1 MSFNHWELF
10 DAVATAIPDRIALIH
25 GNIRLTYNDLR
36 ERSIKL
42 ATYLCEKGVKK
53 PQQALNGWES
63 GQDHVGLYL
72 YNGNEY
78 IEGTFGSYATRAA
91 PFNIN
96 YKYTSDELAYLLN
109 DAKPFAIIFHS
120 SFSNTLS
127 EALKHIKIK
136 PLLLCVKENNN
147 DILIDGA
154 VDYEDALLS
163 ITNTYPTFLEE
174 NVGKP
179 DPSDLYILYT
189 GGTTG
194 MPKGTLWYQ
203 KDIYE
208 VSMKVFAARLGVA
221 PISIEAIANGA
232 VNASRAVSMPLPPFM
247 HGASQWVA
255 LGNLLAGFTIAL
267 PDDVK
272 RFDAADFWRTV
283 EREKVESTVI
293 VGDAFARPLC
303 EELEKNHYD
312 TSSLVFIATGG
323 AITTKDVK
331 ARLLKNLP
339 NIIIADVGGSSES
352 GAILTNISR
361 NGSEV
366 DTGKFFP
373 NPGTIVVDEAFQ
385 HILDKGHDGIGW
397 LAKTSPIPLGYLND
411 QEKSMK
417 TFIKVGGERV
427 AILGDRARLLENGQ
441 VELLGRESVTINT
454 GGEKVFAEEVETAL
468 VSHPEIVD
476 AIVVG
481 IPSERWGSQVCAVI
495 ELYEN
500 SSVTDNE
507 IVKFLSCSLA
517 KFKVPKKI
525 VRVHKVKRSAAGKAD
540 YAWAHKISNE

>member
-10 DAVATAIPDRIALIH
+10 NAIATAIPDRLAITH
-25 GNIRLTYNDLR
+25 GNKRLSYRDLR

-42 ATYLCEKGVKK
+42 ASYLSENGVKK
-53 PQQALNGWES
+53 PQPALNGWES
-63 GQDHVGLYL
+63 GQDHIGLYL

-109 DAKPFAIIFHS
+109 DAKPFAILFHS
-120 SFSNTLS
+120 SFSHILS
-127 EALKHIKIK
+127 KALKNTDIK
-136 PLLLCVKENNN
+136 PLLLCVRENSS
-147 DILIDGA
+147 DCLIENA

-163 ITNTYPTFLEE
+163 VPNIDLSLLEE
-174 NVGKP
+174 RVGKP
-179 DPSDLYILYT
+179 DPTDLYILYT

-194 MPKGTLWYQ
+194 RPKGTLWHQ

-208 VSMKVFAARLGVA
+208 ASMKVFATRLGIA
-221 PISIEAIANGA
+221 PTSIEAIQNGT
-232 VNASRAVSMPLPPFM
+232 VNAGRVVSMPLPPFM

-303 EELEKNHYD
+303 EELEKNQYD
-312 TSSLVFIATGG
+312 TSSLMFIATGG
-323 AITTKDVK
+323 AITTKEVK
-331 ARLLKNLP
+331 ARLLKHLP
-339 NIIIADVGGSSES
+339 NTIIADVGGSSES

-361 NGSEV
+361 NENEV
-366 DTGKFFP
+366 DTGKFYP
-373 NPGTIVVDEAFQ
+373 NPGTIVVDEAFEN
-385 HILDKGHDGIGW
+385 ILDKGHDGIGW
-397 LAKTSPIPLGYLND
+397 LAKMSPIPLGYLND
-411 QEKSMK
+411 PEKSMK
-417 TFIKVGGERV
+417 TFIKIGNEKV

-441 VELLGRESVTINT
+441 VELLGRESATINT
-454 GGEKVFAEEVETAL
+454 GGEKVFAEEVESAIVL
-468 VSHPEIVD
+468 HPEIVD
-476 AIVVG
+476 AVVVG
-481 IPSERWGSQVCAVI
+481 IPNERWGSQVCAVI
-495 ELYEN
+495 ELREN
-500 SSVTDNE
+500 PSVTDNE
-507 IVKFLSCSLA
+507 IVEFLSCSLA

-525 VRVHKVKRSAAGKAD
+525 VRVHKIKRSPAGKAD
-540 YAWAHKISNE
+540 YTWARKISNE